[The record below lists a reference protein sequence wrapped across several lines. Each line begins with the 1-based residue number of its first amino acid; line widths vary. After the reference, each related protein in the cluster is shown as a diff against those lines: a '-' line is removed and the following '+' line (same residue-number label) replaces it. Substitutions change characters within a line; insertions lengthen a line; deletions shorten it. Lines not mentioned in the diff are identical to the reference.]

1 MFIDHDSRDITK
13 SSEGAKCWLRIR
25 IALLQSEKVLSGN
38 MSYKH
43 LAALRLAICGSN
55 SKDRTLVLL
64 GICLLTIPIAACQR
78 QYATGRS
85 AAVVPPASVVRPLP
99 PQASPQ
105 LKQLID
111 GAVEQSKVTTGY
123 DPSYVKLDYPNGD
136 VASDT
141 GVCSDVVVRAFRK
154 AGIDLQKE
162 VHEDMKLAWAEY
174 PKKWGA
180 RGTDANIDHRRVLNL
195 TTYFDRQGK
204 SQPITNDRAD
214 YLPGDIVAWELSDG
228 VEHIGILTNLY
239 HPTRDA
245 RAGTP
250 VWSDSDKHYL
260 IVHNIGAGARVEDV
274 LLDWKIIGHYRYF
287 Q

>member
-1 MFIDHDSRDITK
+1 MQDEFDP
-13 SSEGAKCWLRIR
+13 LR
-25 IALLQSEKVLSGN
+25 G
-38 MSYKH
+38 
-43 LAALRLAICGSN
+43 
-55 SKDRTLVLL
+55 LVLVA
-64 GICLLTIPIAACQR
+64 ICLLTFAVTSCQR
-78 QYATGRS
+78 QYSTGRS
-85 AAVVPPASVVRPLP
+85 TAAVPPSAVAKPLP
-99 PQASPQ
+99 PKSSLQ
-105 LKQLID
+105 LKQFIE

-162 VHEDMKLAWAEY
+162 VHEDMKLAWDEY
-174 PKKWGA
+174 PRKWGA
-180 RGTDANIDHRRVLNL
+180 KGTDSSIDHRRVLNL
-195 TTYFDRQGK
+195 TTYFERQGK
-204 SQPITNDRAD
+204 SLPISYNRDD

-228 VEHIGILTNLY
+228 VEHIGILTNFY

-250 VWSDSDKHYL
+250 GSSDSDDHYL

-274 LLDWKIIGHYRYF
+274 LVAWKIIGHYRYF